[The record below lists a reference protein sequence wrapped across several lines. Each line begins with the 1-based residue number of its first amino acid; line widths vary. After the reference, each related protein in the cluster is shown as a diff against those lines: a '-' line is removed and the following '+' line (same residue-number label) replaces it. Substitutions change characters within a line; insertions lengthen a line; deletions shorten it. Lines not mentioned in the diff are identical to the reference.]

1 MNTPSE
7 SDLTPLPRPSAGT
20 LLQRAARLRCPRCGE
35 GRLFS
40 GFVRMPET
48 CSHCDFKYERAPGY
62 FLGSAYINYGI
73 TALSITV
80 LFMLARFRG
89 GWRSEQI
96 AIPLA
101 VLALL
106 LPLILFR
113 HARAMWMALDCFFDS
128 NVLDDEQQ

>member
-1 MNTPSE
+1 
-7 SDLTPLPRPSAGT
+7 
-20 LLQRAARLRCPRCGE
+20 
-35 GRLFS
+35 
-40 GFVRMPET
+40 MPVT
-48 CSHCDFKYERAPGY
+48 CSHCGFKYERAPGY

-96 AIPLA
+96 AMPLA
-101 VLALL
+101 VLAVM

-113 HARAMWMALDCFFDS
+113 HARAMWLALDCFFDV
-128 NVLDDEQQ
+128 NVLDDEQE